1 MMKKIIVSIDGYSS
15 CGKSTMAKDLAS
27 RIGYTFVDTGAM
39 YRAVTLLAIRN
50 NLFDENNK
58 PDTESL
64 KRLLPDSTIT
74 QRHNPS
80 LGKAETFLNGE
91 NVENEIR
98 GMEVSSLVSAIATI
112 PFVRSELVRQQQ
124 VMGKDGGI
132 VMDGRDIG
140 TTVFPNAELKI
151 FVTASPQIRAQ
162 RRYAELLAKGQQTTK
177 EKVLKNLEERD
188 FVDSHREVSPLRQAE
203 DAVVIDNTNLS
214 PSEQLAML
222 LALYQERIKR
232 LA

>member
-1 MMKKIIVSIDGYSS
+1 
-15 CGKSTMAKDLAS
+15 MAKDLAS

-177 EKVLKNLEERD
+177 EEVLKNLEERD

>member
-1 MMKKIIVSIDGYSS
+1 MKKIIISIDGYSS

-39 YRAVTLLAIRN
+39 YRAVTLLTIRN

-91 NVENEIR
+91 NIENEIR

-177 EKVLKNLEERD
+177 EEVLKNLEERD

-222 LALYQERIKR
+222 LALYEERIKR

>member
-1 MMKKIIVSIDGYSS
+1 MMKKIIISIDGYSS

-91 NVENEIR
+91 NIENEIR

-177 EKVLKNLEERD
+177 EEVLKNLEERD

-222 LALYQERIKR
+222 LALYKERIKR

>member
-1 MMKKIIVSIDGYSS
+1 MKKIIVSIDGYSS

-124 VMGKDGGI
+124 VMGKNGGI

-151 FVTASPQIRAQ
+151 FVTASPQVRAQ

-177 EKVLKNLEERD
+177 EEVLKNLEERD

-222 LALYQERIKR
+222 LALYKERIKR

>member
-1 MMKKIIVSIDGYSS
+1 MKKIIVSIDGYSS

-64 KRLLPDSTIT
+64 KRLLSDSTIT

-91 NVENEIR
+91 NIENEIR

-162 RRYAELLAKGQQTTK
+162 RRYAELLGKGQQTTK
-177 EKVLKNLEERD
+177 EEVLKNLEERD

-222 LALYQERIKR
+222 LALYKERIKR

>member
-1 MMKKIIVSIDGYSS
+1 MKKIIVSIDGYSS

-91 NVENEIR
+91 NIENEIR

-177 EKVLKNLEERD
+177 EEVLKNLEERD

>member
-177 EKVLKNLEERD
+177 EEVLKNLEERD

>member
-1 MMKKIIVSIDGYSS
+1 
-15 CGKSTMAKDLAS
+15 MAKDLAS

-162 RRYAELLAKGQQTTK
+162 RRYAVLLAKGQQTTK
-177 EKVLKNLEERD
+177 EEVLKNLEERD

>member
-1 MMKKIIVSIDGYSS
+1 
-15 CGKSTMAKDLAS
+15 MAKDLAS

-177 EKVLKNLEERD
+177 EEVLKNLEERD

-222 LALYQERIKR
+222 LALYKERIKR

>member
-91 NVENEIR
+91 NIENEIR

-177 EKVLKNLEERD
+177 EEVLKNLEERD

-222 LALYQERIKR
+222 LALYKERIKR

>member
-1 MMKKIIVSIDGYSS
+1 MKKIIVSIDGYSS

-27 RIGYTFVDTGAM
+27 RIGYTFDDKGAM

-177 EKVLKNLEERD
+177 EEVLKNLEERD

>member
-1 MMKKIIVSIDGYSS
+1 MKKIVISIDGYSS

-91 NVENEIR
+91 NIENEIR

-177 EKVLKNLEERD
+177 EEVLKNLEERD

-222 LALYQERIKR
+222 LALYKERIKR

>member
-1 MMKKIIVSIDGYSS
+1 MKNIIVSIDGYSS

-177 EKVLKNLEERD
+177 EEVLKNLEERD

>member
-1 MMKKIIVSIDGYSS
+1 MTKKIIVSIDGYSS

-64 KRLLPDSTIT
+64 KRLLSDSTIT

-91 NVENEIR
+91 NIENEIR

-162 RRYAELLAKGQQTTK
+162 RRYAELLGKGQQTTK
-177 EKVLKNLEERD
+177 EEVLKNLEERD

-222 LALYQERIKR
+222 LALYKERIKR

>member
-1 MMKKIIVSIDGYSS
+1 MKKIIVSIDGYSS

-91 NVENEIR
+91 NIENEIR

-162 RRYAELLAKGQQTTK
+162 RRYAELLGKGQQTTK
-177 EKVLKNLEERD
+177 EEVLKNLEERD

-222 LALYQERIKR
+222 LALYKERIKR

>member
-1 MMKKIIVSIDGYSS
+1 MTKKIIVSIDGYSS

-58 PDTESL
+58 PNTESL

-91 NVENEIR
+91 NIENEIR

-177 EKVLKNLEERD
+177 EEVLKNLEERD

-222 LALYQERIKR
+222 LALYKERIKR